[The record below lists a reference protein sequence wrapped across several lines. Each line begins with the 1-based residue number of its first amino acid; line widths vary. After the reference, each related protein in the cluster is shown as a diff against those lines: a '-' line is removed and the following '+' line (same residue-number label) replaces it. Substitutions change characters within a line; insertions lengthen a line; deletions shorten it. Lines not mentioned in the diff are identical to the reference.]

1 MNDFLTLFGEINV
14 STVIM
19 ISSALFFMF
28 NLYKKLSN
36 SIIENHEKNKK
47 RDEQIEQ
54 VLAAVE
60 KYPMYRQQSIEIQQ
74 KLQSGI
80 DKLTESVDKI
90 SKRQDQIEADSNER
104 KVNELRNKLLK
115 MYHDYTNTEKNP
127 MQAWTELEKES
138 FDSMFKD
145 YEKLGG
151 NGSMHSAVKP
161 AMDRLRV
168 IPMHEDAEI
177 IKLMHSRT

>member
-1 MNDFLTLFGEINV
+1 MNDFLTLFGQLNV
-14 STVIM
+14 STIIM
-19 ISSALFFMF
+19 ISSALFFMYS
-28 NLYKKLSN
+28 LYKKLSN
-36 SIIENHEKNKK
+36 GIIENHEKNKR

-60 KYPMYRQQSIEIQQ
+60 KYPIYRQQSVEIQQ

-80 DKLTESVDKI
+80 DRLTESVEKI
-90 SKRQDQIEADSNER
+90 SQRQDQIEADSNER
-104 KVNELRNKLLK
+104 KVNELRSKLLK
-115 MYHDYTNTEKNP
+115 MYHDYTNVEKNP
-127 MQAWTELEKES
+127 LQAWTELEKES

-177 IKLMHSRT
+177 VKLMHSRA